1 MVLTQRSEIGCSWDV
16 IASSRGAQK
25 SNPGNALWVAA
36 GGVAAGHGVK
46 EEGNAKRTKSL
57 RGRHWCCEHQGE
69 PRKKDFEVIMTS
81 VGEFEGIIK
90 MELVVQ

>member
-1 MVLTQRSEIGCSWDV
+1 MPVLVEHRKATLGM
-16 IASSRGAQK
+16 
-25 SNPGNALWVAA
+25 PWVAA